1 MLAISRRFAQL
12 HAISLRFAQI
22 HKISF
27 SLIQIHAIQID
38 SNPFSCAQIHTDSH
52 SFTPDSFYP
61 PRTQP
66 EARRFGQASSDLFEF
81 SQIRGLIQIHSD
93 PLSFPQIDADP
104 SRFAHTHLNYIDK
117 S

>member
-1 MLAISRRFAQL
+1 M
-12 HAISLRFAQI
+12 HV
-22 HKISF
+22 KIGS
-27 SLIQIHAIQID
+27 D
-38 SNPFSCAQIHTDSH
+38 PFSCTQVHSESH